1 MLQNFLRRWPVA
13 AVVPWVICATKC
25 GGAVPAHASNA
36 ANPTVVSKSARPQS
50 EQKPGNFGRLKDWQP
65 NDPKPSTSPPQERVT
80 RPATPRGGRG
90 GQGGGGSPGF
100 EHRLRAAGAKTGDVQ
115 ISLAWNT
122 TDDVDLYVDFAP
134 GNGAHGMD
142 SISFRNRIG
151 QMSGGMLDVDMNA
164 GGRWSNTPVEN
175 VFWPQG
181 SSPQGMFK
189 VGAHLYSSR
198 TRQRTVPIVI
208 RIKRGQHIETIQSS
222 VSMGQG
228 VKVIR
233 TFEHPEPPGQQE
245 NTDPPPPAETLP
257 AKPRR
262 PHRESQ
268 KPPRQNPFQ
277 PN

>member
-1 MLQNFLRRWPVA
+1 MLQNLLWRWPVA
-13 AVVPWVICATKC
+13 AVVLWVICATKC
-25 GGAVPAHASNA
+25 GGAAHASNA
-36 ANPTVVSKSARPQS
+36 ANPAVLSQNAQRQG

-65 NDPKPSTSPPQERVT
+65 NDPKPSTSPPQKRVNL
-80 RPATPRGGRG
+80 PATPRRRRGGRG
-90 GQGGGGSPGF
+90 GGGSAGF
-100 EHRLRAAGAKTGDVQ
+100 ERRLQAAGAKTGDVQ

-134 GNGAHGMD
+134 GNGVNGMD
-142 SISFRNRIG
+142 SISYRNRIG
-151 QMSGGMLDVDMNA
+151 RLSGGMLDVDMNA

-175 VFWPQG
+175 VFWPPG

-198 TRQRTVPIVI
+198 TRLRTVPIVI
-208 RIKRGQHIETIQSS
+208 RIKRGQHVETIQSS

-233 TFEHPEPPGQQE
+233 TFQHPEPPGRQE
-245 NTDPPPPAETLP
+245 NTGPPLPVETPPP
-257 AKPRR
+257 KPPR
-262 PHRESQ
+262 PDRESQ
-268 KPPRQNPFQ
+268 KPPKQNPFQ

>member
-1 MLQNFLRRWPVA
+1 MGGVRIFFTETNDLTATLLLAAFFTVASGEKIWAADPSPAAEQPTQN
-13 AVVPWVICATKC
+13 
-25 GGAVPAHASNA
+25 N
-36 ANPTVVSKSARPQS
+36 
-50 EQKPGNFGRLKDWQP
+50 NFGRLKDWKP
-65 NDPKPSTSPPQERVT
+65 NEPKPAALPT
-80 RPATPRGGRG
+80 RPNRNPPAQPTRGRTG
-90 GQGGGGSPGF
+90 GQGGGASPGF
-100 EHRLRAAGAKTGDVQ
+100 EHRLQAAGAKTGDVQ

-142 SISFRNRIG
+142 SISYRNRIG

-175 VFWPQG
+175 VFWPPG

-189 VGAHLYSSR
+189 VGAHLFSSR
-198 TRQRTVPIVI
+198 TRIPTIPIVI
-208 RIKRGQHIETIQSS
+208 RIKRGQHVETINSS

-233 TFEHPEPPGQQE
+233 TFQHPEPPGQQE
-245 NTDPPPPAETLP
+245 NTDPRLPVETP
-257 AKPRR
+257 SAKPPSPDRKN
-262 PHRESQ
+262 Q
-268 KPPRQNPFQ
+268 KPQKKNPFQ